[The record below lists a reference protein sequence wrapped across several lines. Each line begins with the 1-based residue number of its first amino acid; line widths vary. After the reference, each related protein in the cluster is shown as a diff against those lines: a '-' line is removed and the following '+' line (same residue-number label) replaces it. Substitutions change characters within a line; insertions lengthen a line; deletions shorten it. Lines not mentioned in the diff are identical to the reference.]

1 MKKLI
6 YKFALLA
13 ILLVLMNW
21 IYGKFFLKND
31 MLKHS
36 KEIELVWDVVKDSC
50 TIVYAGESSNITY
63 LPSDNDKRKISDFV
77 FDYFPNMKCGDMTK
91 SAAHSEVYYHLFN
104 NIPENSPV
112 ETIIITMNLRSFGYN
127 WIESNLETPIQKYL
141 VLLKKYPS
149 LFNRFKLA
157 FKAYDIKSDS
167 ERMEARLYHK
177 QNDTFTFP
185 YPFKYDN
192 TADWDLGKAV
202 QGVIDSKGKRN
213 KNLTRLACHYIK
225 GYSFMI
231 NDDNPRIKNFDDI
244 VELAKQRGWNLIFN
258 IMDENVDRANELVG
272 KDLLYL
278 MRYNRDYL
286 INRYGNIENVTIVN
300 NLGELR
306 NSLFIDQNWTTEHY
320 SETGRRIIAN
330 NVAQAVKKYHPD
342 MYIECDEIEYPKN
355 YYRINLKTDSI
366 SISNPIPY
374 GLMIEDSTSEIESNV
389 EKVYISA
396 KILMEECPDEASIV
410 MKTFKDGVEV
420 SSKSVSLNKFTG
432 SSNKWEFVNTVFPID
447 SSFFDTDTFQIFL
460 CNHSST
466 QVHIKSMDASF
477 EYDDFAWN
485 YISKQ

>member
-6 YKFALLA
+6 CKFALLA

-21 IYGKFFLKND
+21 IYGKFFHKND
-31 MLKHS
+31 LLKHS
-36 KEIELVWDVVKDSC
+36 DEIELVWKVVKDSC
-50 TIVYAGESSNITY
+50 TVVYAGESSNITY
-63 LPSDNDKRKISDFV
+63 LHSDKDKRKISDFV
-77 FDYFPNMKCGDMTK
+77 FDYFPDMKCGDMTK

-104 NIPENSPV
+104 NIPENSSV
-112 ETIIITMNLRSFGYN
+112 ETVIITMNLRSFGYN

-141 VLLKKYPS
+141 VLLKKYPP

-167 ERMEARLYHK
+167 ERAEARLYHK
-177 QNDTFTFP
+177 KNDKIIFP
-185 YPFKYDN
+185 YSFKYDN

-202 QGVIDSKGKRN
+202 QGVIDSKGKHN

-225 GYSFMI
+225 GYAFMI
-231 NDDNPRIKNFDDI
+231 NDDNPRIKNFDEI
-244 VELAKQRGWNLIFN
+244 VELARQRGWNLIFN
-258 IMDENVDRANELVG
+258 LMDENVDRANELVG

-278 MRYNRDYL
+278 IRYNRDYL
-286 INRYGNIENVTIVN
+286 INRYGNIENVTIVD

-320 SETGRRIIAN
+320 SEAGRRTIAN

-342 MYIECDEIEYPKN
+342 MYVECDEIEYPKN
-355 YYRINLKTDSI
+355 YYRKNDSI
-366 SISNPIPY
+366 SVSNSNPY
-374 GLMIEDSTSEIESNV
+374 GLIIKGNTSDVESNV

-396 KILMEECPDEASIV
+396 RVFMEECPDDASIV
-410 MKTFKDGVEV
+410 IKTFKDGAEV
-420 SSKSVSLNKFTG
+420 YNKSIKINKLCG
-432 SSNKWEFVNTVFPID
+432 KNGKWEFVNTVFPID
-447 SSFFDTDTFQIFL
+447 QSFFDADTFQIYL
-460 CNHSST
+460 CNHSAT
-466 QVHIKSMDASF
+466 AIHIKSMDASF

>member
-31 MLKHS
+31 LLKHS
-36 KEIELVWDVVKDSC
+36 DEIELVWNVVKDSC

-63 LPSDNDKRKISDFV
+63 LPSDKDKRKISDFV
-77 FDYFPNMKCGDMTK
+77 FDYFPDMKCGDMTK

-104 NIPENSPV
+104 NIPENSSV
-112 ETIIITMNLRSFGYN
+112 ETVIITMNLRSFGYN

-141 VLLKKYPS
+141 VLLKKYPP

-167 ERMEARLYHK
+167 ERTEARLYHK
-177 QNDTFTFP
+177 KNDKIIFP
-185 YPFKYDN
+185 YSFKYDN

-225 GYSFMI
+225 GYAFTI

-244 VELAKQRGWNLIFN
+244 VELARQRGWNLIFN
-258 IMDENVDRANELVG
+258 LMDENVDRANELVG

-320 SETGRRIIAN
+320 SEAGRRTIAY
-330 NVAQAVKKYHPD
+330 NVAQAVKRYHPE
-342 MYIECDEIEYPKN
+342 MYVECKEIEYPKN
-355 YYRINLKTDSI
+355 YYRKNDSI
-366 SISNPIPY
+366 SVSISNPY
-374 GLMIEDSTSEIESNV
+374 GWMIEGNTSDVESNV

-396 KILMEECPDEASIV
+396 RIFMEKCPDDASIV
-410 MKTFKDGVEV
+410 MKTFKDGAET
-420 SSKSVSLNKFTG
+420 SSKSANLKQLTDISG
-432 SSNKWEFVNTVFPID
+432 KWEFVNTMLPID
-447 SSFFDTDTFQIFL
+447 QSFFDSDTFQIFL
-460 CNHSST
+460 YNHSST
-466 QVHIKSMDASF
+466 AIHIKSMDASF